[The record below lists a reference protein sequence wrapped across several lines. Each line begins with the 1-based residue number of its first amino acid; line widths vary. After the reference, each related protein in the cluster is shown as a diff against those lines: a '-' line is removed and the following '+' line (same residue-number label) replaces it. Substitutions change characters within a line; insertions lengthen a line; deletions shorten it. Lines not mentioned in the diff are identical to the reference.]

1 MPLLYERL
9 RAYLLDEIRS
19 GRLGPGDRIPSEMAL
34 AEQFNVSRITSKK
47 ALETLEH
54 DGLIVRFRGKG
65 SFVAD
70 RIGGA
75 VTPPASHTPRPAAPL
90 GERGGA
96 SMPTIGFIIPHWSDV
111 FGTGMLLAIEERAA
125 ELDYSLV
132 IKRSYGRRDIE
143 DQAINT
149 MVSLGVRGLI
159 VFPVHGEYYN
169 DSLLRIVLDGY
180 PVVLVDRYM
189 KGIAVN
195 SVGTN
200 NHAAAQDLT
209 RVFTERGHTNIAFL
223 SLPPERTSSIEDR
236 RRGFGSALRQ
246 ANLPYDRRNLLMTLE
261 STLPGELQPRQVAAD
276 KARIHRYLDEHPDM
290 TAFMACE
297 YPLAIILERV
307 LRERGRDDLAGN
319 IVCFD
324 EQTSPLAEPRF
335 THIRQDQRG
344 IGRTALDVLTG
355 NYPDPGRSPRIDL
368 PYQIID
374 RDTANELLTAPTPA
388 SI

>member
-19 GRLGPGDRIPSEMAL
+19 GRLNPGDRIPSELAL

-47 ALETLEH
+47 ALETLEQ

-70 RIGGA
+70 RVGGA
-75 VTPPASHTPRPAAPL
+75 VTPPATHAP
-90 GERGGA
+90 GHGAPVSER
-96 SMPTIGFIIPHWSDV
+96 SSLPLPTIGFVLPHWSDV
-111 FGTGMLLAIEERAA
+111 FGSNLLLAIEQRAS

-132 IKRSYGRRDIE
+132 IKRSYGRREVE

-149 MVSLGVRGLI
+149 LVSLGVRGLI

-195 SVGTN
+195 SVGTDN
-200 NHAAAQDLT
+200 YTATQELT
-209 RVFTERGHTNIAFL
+209 QILIDRGHTNIAFL

-236 RRGFGSALRQ
+236 RRGFGTALRE
-246 ANLPYDRRNLLMTLE
+246 ASLPYGQANLLMTLE
-261 STLPGELQPRQVAAD
+261 STQPGELQPYQIGAD
-276 KARIHRYLDEHPDM
+276 KARIHRYLDENPEM
-290 TAFMACE
+290 SAFVACE
-297 YPLAIILERV
+297 YPLAVILERV
-307 LRERGRDDLAGN
+307 LRERGRADLAEE

-324 EQTSPLAEPRF
+324 EQTSPLAEPHF
-335 THIRQDQRG
+335 THVRQDQVG
-344 IGRTALDVLTG
+344 IGRTAVDVLTG
-355 NYPDPGRSPRIDL
+355 NYPDPGRSPRLDL
-368 PYQIID
+368 PYQIVT
-374 RDTANELLTAPTPA
+374 RGTVSELLASPVTAD
-388 SI
+388 